1 MHEQLGSG
9 HWREADAV
17 RSWFG
22 DWTLVEP
29 GLGPLALWRPD
40 ESDGPPLITHGLIG
54 GVARKD

>member
-1 MHEQLGSG
+1 
-9 HWREADAV
+9 V

-29 GLGPLALWRPD
+29 GLAPLALWRPD